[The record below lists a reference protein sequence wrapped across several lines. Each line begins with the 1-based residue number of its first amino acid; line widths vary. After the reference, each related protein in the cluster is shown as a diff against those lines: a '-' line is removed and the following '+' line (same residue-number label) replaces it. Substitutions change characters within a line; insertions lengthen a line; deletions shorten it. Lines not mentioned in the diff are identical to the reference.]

1 MGNAMT
7 QSSCSKLYGRR
18 LGPAVVAVLR
28 LVVGGVFLFSGFTK
42 GIDPWGSIYK
52 FGEYASMFG
61 LAGYD
66 GLLPFMAFSVSA
78 IEFAL
83 GVFLLV
89 GIYRRFTPYAM
100 LLMMA
105 VMLPLT
111 LYIAVTGEMS
121 DCGCFG
127 DAVTLTNWGTFWKNV
142 PLTLAVVY
150 LVAYNNRVKNIY
162 GFAIKLI

>member
-1 MGNAMT
+1 MT

-18 LGPAVVAVLR
+18 WGPAVVAVLR

-105 VMLPLT
+105 VMLS
-111 LYIAVTGEMS
+111 IAFS
-121 DCGCFG
+121 
-127 DAVTLTNWGTFWKNV
+127 
-142 PLTLAVVY
+142 PP
-150 LVAYNNRVKNIY
+150 
-162 GFAIKLI
+162 

>member
-7 QSSCSKLYGRR
+7 QSSCSRLYGRR
-18 LGPAVVAVLR
+18 WGPAVVAVLR

-100 LLMMA
+100 LLMMEPCTILFLCVCMIPYVKRWGDMIWLMRMF
-105 VMLPLT
+105 VMT
-111 LYIAVTGEMS
+111 H
-121 DCGCFG
+121 
-127 DAVTLTNWGTFWKNV
+127 
-142 PLTLAVVY
+142 
-150 LVAYNNRVKNIY
+150 
-162 GFAIKLI
+162 